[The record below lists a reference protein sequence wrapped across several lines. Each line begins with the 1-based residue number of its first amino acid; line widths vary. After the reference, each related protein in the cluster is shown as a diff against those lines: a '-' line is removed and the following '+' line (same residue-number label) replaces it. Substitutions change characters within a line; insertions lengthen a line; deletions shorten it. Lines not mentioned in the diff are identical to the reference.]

1 MPTLAELAQMSSGDN
16 SGAYVGYPQLQRQ
29 AAKMR
34 LAQIGRT
41 PENLPDP
48 KTYGFVSGFLG
59 TSPDQLGMSVL
70 SPNTAPA
77 KDAAYYGYQL
87 SNLGQIAP
95 AALPIVKNVGRTAVQ
110 SIDEAIARFAPG
122 STTVYHGSPHTF
134 DRFDISKIGTGE
146 GQQAYGRGLYVAQNP
161 NVAQEYQRNLSKDVF
176 NVDGQIFDPTKLQHL
191 NVKTLVYKNKLE
203 DAIEKAKQISISDSP
218 SANLAK
224 QDLSVLQDIQNKGG
238 LQKHEGNFYKVDVP
252 TRYVNR
258 MLDWDEP
265 LKNQPTHIRKLAKS
279 LGLDLNDAGGDLI
292 GYLGKG
298 EEGKKVL
305 QDAGISGIKYLDQT
319 SRNAHGWHITP
330 ADETVKGKWMVKSG
344 DYRSN
349 GLFFDTEAEAKKAL
363 KEKLGSATKNMVVFD
378 GNHLKIIERNEKP
391 IK

>member
-1 MPTLAELAQMSSGDN
+1 MPTLAELAQMSDN
-16 SGAYVGYPQLQRQ
+16 AYVGYPQLQRQ
-29 AAKMR
+29 ANKMR
-34 LAQIGRT
+34 LAQMGRI

-48 KTYGFVSGFLG
+48 RTYGFVKGLTG
-59 TSPDQLGMSVL
+59 TSPDELGMSVL

-87 SNLGQIAP
+87 GNLGQIAP
-95 AALPIVKNVGRTAVQ
+95 AVAPAIKNVGKAAVNG
-110 SIDEAIARFAPG
+110 IDAAIAKFAPG

-134 DRFDISKIGTGE
+134 DKFDISKIGTGE

-161 NVAQEYQRNLSKDVF
+161 SVAQEYQRNLSNDVF

-191 NVKTLVYKNKLE
+191 NVKTLVYKNKLDE
-203 DAIEKAKQISISDSP
+203 AIEKARQISNSDSP

-224 QDLSVLQDIQNKGG
+224 QDLSVLEDIQGKGG

-252 TRYVNR
+252 TRHVNR

-265 LKNQPTHIRKLAKS
+265 LKNQPIHVRKLAKS

-298 EEGKKVL
+298 EEGKKAL
-305 QDAGISGIKYLDQT
+305 ENAGISGIKYLDQT
-319 SRNAHGWHITP
+319 SRNAYGWHITP

-349 GLFFDTEAEAKKAL
+349 GLFFDTEAEAKQAL
-363 KEKLGSATKNMVVFD
+363 KEKLGSATKNMVVFNP
-378 GNHLKIIERNEKP
+378 NHLKIIERNEKP

>member
-1 MPTLAELAQMSSGDN
+1 MPTLAELAQMSDN
-16 SGAYVGYPQLQRQ
+16 AYVGYPQLQRQ
-29 AAKMR
+29 ANKMR
-34 LAQIGRT
+34 LAQMGRI

-48 KTYGFVSGFLG
+48 KTYGFISGLFG

-87 SNLGQIAP
+87 GNLSQIAP
-95 AALPIVKNVGRTAVQ
+95 AVAPAIKNVGKAAVEG
-110 SIDEAIARFAPG
+110 IDAAIAKFAPG

-134 DRFDISKIGTGE
+134 DKFDISKIGTGE

-161 NVAQEYQRNLSKDVF
+161 SVAKEYQRNLSNDLF
-176 NVDGQIFDPTKLQHL
+176 NVDVQIFDPTKLEHL
-191 NVKTLVYKNKLE
+191 NVKTLVYKNKLDE
-203 DAIEKAKQISISDSP
+203 AIEKARQISNSDSP
-218 SANLAK
+218 SANLAQK
-224 QDLSVLQDIQNKGG
+224 DLSVLEDIQSKGG

-252 TRYVNR
+252 TRHVNR

-265 LKNQPTHIRKLAKS
+265 LKNQPIHVRKLAKS

-298 EEGKKVL
+298 EEGKKAL
-305 QDAGISGIKYLDQT
+305 QNAGISGIKYLDQT

-349 GLFFDTEAEAKKAL
+349 GLFFDTEAEAKQAL

-378 GNHLKIIERNEKP
+378 PNHLKIIERNEKP